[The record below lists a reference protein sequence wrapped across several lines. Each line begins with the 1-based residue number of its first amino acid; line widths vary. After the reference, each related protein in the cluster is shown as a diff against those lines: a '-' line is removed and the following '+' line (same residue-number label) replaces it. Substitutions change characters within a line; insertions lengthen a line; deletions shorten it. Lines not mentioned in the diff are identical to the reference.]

1 MKTLVIAFIV
11 ASCAV
16 FGKLYIKNVLE
27 NVLINFL
34 FYSAFSAT
42 SEFFAK
48 ETTAVNTAQKD
59 IHKIEIDYEAAV
71 RVRDAAKLKS
81 LVETIKKSQT
91 AVKTVRGE
99 IEFYTESEHSDV
111 SFFERIMLECLH
123 IRTGI
128 YAETLKTIA
137 QEILGQENGLSDF
150 PVYTYS
156 EKIES
161 ARILLTEKF
170 TNTLKL
176 TQDTDAIMANAAKK
190 NVSLTSAEKV
200 TIGKNLDVIVK
211 DVTAIHTQLSSVYF
225 GEIELIHQQ
234 GRVLRL
240 YQKMETESIVDE
252 ISFVV
257 HFVTEFHK
265 LFKEIVDKD
274 P

>member
-1 MKTLVIAFIV
+1 M
-11 ASCAV
+11 
-16 FGKLYIKNVLE
+16 
-27 NVLINFL
+27 
-34 FYSAFSAT
+34 
-42 SEFFAK
+42 
-48 ETTAVNTAQKD
+48 NTAQKD

-71 RVRDAAKLKS
+71 RVRDAAKLKA
-81 LVETIKKSQT
+81 LVETIKKSQS
-91 AVKTVRGE
+91 AIKTVRGE
-99 IEFYTESEHSDV
+99 IELHTESEHADV

-137 QEILGQENGLSDF
+137 QEILGQENGLSEY

-161 ARILLTEKF
+161 ARVLLTEKF
-170 TNTLKL
+170 TSTLKL
-176 TQDTDAIMANAAKK
+176 TQDTDTIMANAARK
-190 NVSLTSAEKV
+190 NVSLTSIEKV
-200 TIGKNLDVIVK
+200 TVGKNLEAIVK
-211 DVTAIHTQLSSVYF
+211 DVTAVHTQLSAVYF
-225 GEIELIHQQ
+225 GEVELIHQE

-240 YQKMETESIVDE
+240 YQKMETEAIVDE

-265 LFKEIVDKD
+265 LFKEIVDHD